1 MSKTVLQTSKKAL
14 AKKYRSSR
22 NFVNP
27 TKTKISNLKNEMNQY
42 LDKNGFLSWSK
53 KKKRYQILGTNTP
66 KDGLV
71 ECPECKTG
79 QLMLIR
85 SHATKKRFIG
95 CSNYYNGCK
104 ASTPLVQRAMLR
116 TTKIQCVK
124 CMWPVVIFR
133 YSRKQKWIKRCS
145 NIKCKN
151 TLTKS

>member
-1 MSKTVLQTSKKAL
+1 MSKTVLKTSTKKAT
-14 AKKYRSSR
+14 AKYHSSR
-22 NFVNP
+22 NLVKP
-27 TKTKISNLKNEMNQY
+27 TKSKISTLKNEMNQY

-53 KKKRYQILGTNTP
+53 KKKRYQILGTNIP

-71 ECPECKTG
+71 QCPECKIG
-79 QLMLIR
+79 KLMLIR
-85 SHATKKRFIG
+85 SHKTKKRFIG

-116 TTKIQCVK
+116 TTKIQCEK
-124 CMWPVVIFR
+124 CRWPIVIFR